1 VSKNYK
7 RYSTATYFHARP
19 EPLVLVPP
27 GDGKPLIIP
36 LFGSHSYIIIDRR
49 SGDDYN
55 FPLTEYVVGSTHP
68 YGDMFQLN
76 HYDSSREG
84 GNVERLH
91 VLAEKHARQVLGQE
105 VISEVGQYLRFGT
118 PLVHS

>member
-49 SGDDYN
+49 SGDDSN
-55 FPLTEYVVGSTHP
+55 FPLTEYV
-68 YGDMFQLN
+68 
-76 HYDSSREG
+76 
-84 GNVERLH
+84 